1 VESLARP
8 AAQLALFNTGNS
20 MSKTKRE
27 HYVPQSYLRGFTE
40 DGEHLFAF
48 DKSTRTRFGTSVS
61 EIACERY
68 FYDLS
73 DSQATEKALSK
84 LDGVYPCWRDSIT
97 ETAEKGERI
106 TLEQQAKLAFFIAMQ
121 IRRTRWFRN
130 LNIEIAEQVEEV
142 FVKMSEYFDDKFGVP
157 LEPDASM
164 SEYLFPNKEEMSKL
178 AQIQSMRSFST
189 MYKLLQIL
197 AHHIW
202 IVGVNQT
209 TQPFYTSD
217 NPVVMWPHKQHPILS
232 YSGLQSEGIEIAFPL
247 SSRYILALLERTFHA
262 DLEALDCS
270 SMPIENDGVVYYNGL
285 QVAGSYRW
293 VYCQTDSFGLA
304 EEIYKGSS

>member
-1 VESLARP
+1 
-8 AAQLALFNTGNS
+8 
-20 MSKTKRE
+20 MSKVKRE

-73 DSQATEKALSK
+73 DLQATEKALSK
-84 LDGVYPCWRDSIT
+84 LDAAYPCWRDSII
-97 ETAEKGERI
+97 ETVERGESI
-106 TLEQQAKLAFFIAMQ
+106 TLEQQAKLTFFIAMQ
-121 IRRTRWFRN
+121 VRRTRWFRN
-130 LNIEIAEQVEEV
+130 LNIRIAEQVEEV
-142 FVKMSEYFDDKFGVP
+142 FVKMSEYWEDKFGVP
-157 LEPDASM
+157 LKPDRSL
-164 SEYLFPNKEEMSKL
+164 SEYVSPNKEEMAKL
-178 AQIQSMRSFST
+178 VQIQSMRSFSV
-189 MYKLLQIL
+189 MHVLMQIL

-217 NPVVMWPHKQHPILS
+217 NPVVMWPHKQHPVLS

-247 SSRYILALLERTFHA
+247 NSRYILTLLERTFHV
-262 DLEALDCS
+262 DLEALDCG
-270 SMPIENDGVVYYNGL
+270 SMSIEDDGAIYYNGL

-304 EEIYKGSS
+304 EEIYKGPS